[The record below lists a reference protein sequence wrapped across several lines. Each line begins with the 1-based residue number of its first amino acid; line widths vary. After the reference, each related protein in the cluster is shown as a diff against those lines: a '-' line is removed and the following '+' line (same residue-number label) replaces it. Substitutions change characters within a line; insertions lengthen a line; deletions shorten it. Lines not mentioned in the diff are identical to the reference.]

1 MDVSKPGDRIVV
13 TGICR
18 SVPVRSNPPQRTLK
32 SLFKTYLDVVHIKLG
47 TNGTLGLDKTTRPAG
62 GDRVPGADRLG
73 DGGGEDEER
82 EGRQSWKAELEEKLK
97 DLSQRPDIYEYLARA
112 VYLGDGG
119 REKRDFAAALWWDE

>member
-1 MDVSKPGDRIVV
+1 MAH
-13 TGICR
+13 
-18 SVPVRSNPPQRTLK
+18 TL
-32 SLFKTYLDVVHIKLG
+32 SLHDALPIYLDVVHIKWG
-47 TNGTLGLDKTTRPAG
+47 TSRTLGLDNTTRPAG
-62 GDRVPGADRLG
+62 GDRVPGAGRLG
-73 DGGGEDEER
+73 DGGDEDEER